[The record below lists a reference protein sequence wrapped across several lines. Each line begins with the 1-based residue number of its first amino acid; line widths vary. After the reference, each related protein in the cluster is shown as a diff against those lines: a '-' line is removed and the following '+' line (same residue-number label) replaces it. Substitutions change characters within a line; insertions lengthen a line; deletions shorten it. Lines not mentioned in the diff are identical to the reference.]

1 MLRSKHLAGL
11 ILVATLMATLIP
23 SLASVYAEGED
34 KQREKAEAFVAVAEE
49 AKNEVDALMST
60 IGEEGVP
67 PELKTLYDEG
77 VGNLTAAQD
86 ELGKEDPDY
95 DLAISLAKEAM
106 RIFRKV
112 YEQLNTLLEGE
123 EAGEETGEETGDEE
137 EGPDVETE
145 EGEEPEDPNTL
156 MEAIERARRRIDRV
170 EDIIDA
176 NDAYLT
182 DYAEDELN
190 DLLERAGALLGE
202 AEGALGNE
210 PPEVSTAAHKLGDA
224 HKLIS
229 QAFVA
234 LKKAAGALNTGRING
249 FLTVISKF
257 YDRVARW
264 AEREGL
270 DYSEELEDIWS
281 LIDGVHTQDQETQ
294 FADIVAN
301 LMEARIRLESIQN
314 EIRGKSE

>member
-1 MLRSKHLAGL
+1 VGL
-11 ILVATLMATLIP
+11 ILVATLMATLTP

-67 PELKTLYDEG
+67 LELKTLYDEG

-86 ELGKEDPDY
+86 ELRREDPDY

-112 YEQLNTLLEGE
+112 YEQLNTLLEGAE
-123 EAGEETGEETGDEE
+123 DTAEETAEETEE
-137 EGPDVETE
+137 EGAEATE
-145 EGEEPEDPNTL
+145 EEEEEPEDPQTL
-156 MEAIERARRRIDRV
+156 MQAIGRARRRIDRV
-170 EDIIDA
+170 NGIIGT
-176 NDAYLT
+176 NDGYLT
-182 DYAEDELN
+182 TDAINQLN
-190 DLLERAGALLGE
+190 NLLDTAGVLLGE
-202 AEGALGNE
+202 AEEALGEE

-270 DYSEELEDIWS
+270 DYSEELGDIWS